1 MNRTAFILL
10 TIIASFFAPNF
21 ADAFEVNPIGIE
33 LGPSGRRS
41 SGVVTVKN
49 ASSRAKAVEVKMVTR
64 EPDEYGVEDNKS
76 AEDFFLVYPSQLI
89 LPPNSERTVRISWI
103 GDPKPSEELAYRFI
117 AEELDIDVSPT
128 AEKDEDRS
136 MVKVLLRYEGV
147 VYIEPSNVS
156 GEIVLEKS
164 GLVQEGGQ
172 ILLSLQFKNIGSKHQ
187 LLRDLNLKIKVFSE
201 EGEKTLSFGPQ
212 ELKGV
217 NGANLLPGKERKFKL
232 ILEGVSH
239 SSPVEVDFTYD
250 SSF

>member
-1 MNRTAFILL
+1 MNHTVFIFL
-10 TIIASFFAPNF
+10 TIITSFFAPNI

-33 LGPSGRRS
+33 LAPAGRRS

-64 EPDEYGVEDNKS
+64 EPDQYGVEHNKS
-76 AEDFFLVYPSQLI
+76 AEDSFLVYPSQLI

-103 GDPKPSEELAYRFI
+103 GDPKPAEELAYRFI
-117 AEELDIDVSPT
+117 AEELDIDVTPSS
-128 AEKDEDRS
+128 EGDEERS

-156 GEIVLEKS
+156 GEIILEKS
-164 GLVQEGGQ
+164 EIVRNGERM
-172 ILLSLQFKNIGSKHQ
+172 LLSIQFKNIGSKHQ
-187 LLRDLNLKIKVFSE
+187 LLRDLNLNIKVLSE
-201 EGEKTLSFGPQ
+201 GKEKTFSFGPQ

-217 NGANLLPGKERKFKL
+217 NGANLLPGKERKFEL
-232 ILEGVSH
+232 VLDGVTQSG
-239 SSPVEVDFTYD
+239 SVEVDFTYD